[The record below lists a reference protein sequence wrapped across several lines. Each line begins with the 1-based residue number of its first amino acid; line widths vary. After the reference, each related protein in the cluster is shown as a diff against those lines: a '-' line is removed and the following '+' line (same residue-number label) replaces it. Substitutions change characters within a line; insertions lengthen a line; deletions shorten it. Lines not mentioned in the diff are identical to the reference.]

1 MAPQR
6 MAIQVSAA
14 RIALRE
20 TLSIAIDTLRAH
32 KLRTFLTLLGVILA
46 VTTLVAVMSVLN
58 GLNVYVAEKVANL
71 GANAYVIDRVGIVT
85 NFEQWNKARKRP
97 PLQMED
103 LEALQADMK
112 LATNIAGFMQTI
124 ADVRYGNDLRENVTI
139 MGTSPSYADIRDVE
153 VSSGRL
159 LTNSDEEHRAN
170 VCIIGPDVANQF
182 FPSSD
187 PLGKLIRAGAEQYE
201 VVGLA
206 VAKGTVL
213 GQSLDD
219 YIMMPLSTYRKG
231 WLAPLDSVAMFVE
244 APTPDLMP
252 ASEDEARVLL
262 RSRRHVPYD
271 AEDNFGVVSPTSI
284 TGIWNRITG
293 NAFGIAIWITS
304 VFLVVGGIVIM
315 NIMLA
320 SVTERTREIGLRK
333 SLGARRMH
341 ILLQFLVES
350 SLLSALGGGLG
361 VILALTLAAI
371 VRSATSIPFSTP
383 VFTIVIALSLSSI
396 VGLFFGIYPAMRAAR
411 LDPIEAL
418 RAEG

>member
-1 MAPQR
+1 
-6 MAIQVSAA
+6 
-14 RIALRE
+14 
-20 TLSIAIDTLRAH
+20 
-32 KLRTFLTLLGVILA
+32 
-46 VTTLVAVMSVLN
+46 MSVLN

-71 GANAYVIDRVGIVT
+71 GANAYVIDRVGVVT

-103 LEALQADMK
+103 LEALQADMR
-112 LATNIAGFMQTI
+112 LATNISGLMQTF

-139 MGTSPSYADIRDVE
+139 MGVSPSYAEIRDVE
-153 VSSGRL
+153 ISTGRL
-159 LTNSDEEHRAN
+159 LTGIDEAASRGCLHHRR
-170 VCIIGPDVANQF
+170 GRGQRSF
-182 FPSSD
+182 FLRAIRSA
-187 PLGKLIRAGAEQYE
+187 GLIRAGAEQYE
-201 VVGLA
+201 IVGVA
-206 VAKGTVL
+206 AAKGTVL

-219 YIMMPLSTYRKG
+219 FIMMPLSSYRKG
-231 WLAPLDSVAMFVE
+231 WLAPLDSVAIFIQ

-262 RSRRHVPYD
+262 RTRRHVPYD
-271 AEDNFGVVSPTSI
+271 AEDNFGVVSPTALTS
-284 TGIWNRITG
+284 IWNRITG
-293 NAFGIAIWITS
+293 NAFGIAIWVTS

-333 SLGARRMH
+333 SLGARKLH

-350 SLLSALGGGLG
+350 ALLAALGGAIG
-361 VILALTLAAI
+361 VILALVLAAI

-383 VFTIVIALSLSSI
+383 IFTIVIALSLSTI

>member
-1 MAPQR
+1 